1 MRARVQSGSG
11 VPSQVPPARIWL
23 RSWRWLRRWRLS
35 VWVLAVGYVAGV
47 AAIAVGGTLAVE
59 LILLASLGGGLLLGW
74 IEDRQAAAGR
84 RCRVCCARDTRDA
97 MLMWAAPDLC
107 LPCETALAQMAVVIS
122 ADTERRCR
130 VCGCTDERACIE
142 MDMLGDCVPCHWV
155 EPDLC
160 STCAP
165 EDGRSWGEGW

>member
-1 MRARVQSGSG
+1 MESQRARHASARPERVGGSL
-11 VPSQVPPARIWL
+11 PISPARI
-23 RSWRWLRRWRLS
+23 WLRRWRLS
-35 VWVLAVGYVAGV
+35 TWVLAVGYVAGLTAV
-47 AAIAVGGTLAVE
+47 AAGATLAVE
-59 LILLASLGGGLLLGW
+59 LILLVSLGGGLLLGW

-130 VCGCTDERACIE
+130 VCGCTDERACVE
-142 MDMLGDCVPCHWV
+142 LDMDSGDCVPCHWV

-165 EDGRSWGEGW
+165 DGWGEGW